1 MLIFA
6 RKTVMDDLLK
16 FKDNALMRNLC
27 TDYTNRWNSAQ
38 DEDDLVRMAIDANGI
53 SYMCHSIAN
62 GWGLNVE
69 YLSNRFKNYINGNK
83 VYKYI
88 NKKGNGYSSELLC
101 CYGGISGERFEVR
114 STQICVI
121 NSKVV
126 LSIPACAYVEV
137 HAVNSKIEVVT
148 GTRALVEVVVYG
160 DNCHIIGN
168 SNYKLRR
175 CKDDE

>member
-1 MLIFA
+1 
-6 RKTVMDDLLK
+6 MDDLLK

-27 TDYTNRWNSAQ
+27 TDYTNKWNSAQ

-53 SYMCHSIAN
+53 SYMCPSIAD
-62 GWGLNVE
+62 GLGLNVE

-88 NKKGNGYSSELLC
+88 NEKGNGYSSELLC
-101 CYGGISGERFEVR
+101 CYGGTSGERFEVR

-137 HAVNSKIEVVT
+137 HAVNSEIEVVT
-148 GTRALVEVVVYG
+148 NTRALVEVVVYG
-160 DNCHIIGN
+160 DNCHIIGDG
-168 SNYKLRR
+168 NYKLRIG
-175 CKDDE
+175 KGYE